1 MKTPPDDMM
10 VTVRRDLASWHAT
23 HPDATFAD
31 LETVV
36 EEQIRRLRGA
46 LLEERTEAVR
56 KEDYP
61 ACAGCGTTM
70 IPRSRSAR
78 TVVLPGEEA
87 IPVERVY
94 VVCPA
99 CGTGLFSPG

>member
-46 LLEERTEAVR
+46 LLEERTEAVPIR
-56 KEDYP
+56 
-61 ACAGCGTTM
+61 
-70 IPRSRSAR
+70 RS
-78 TVVLPGEEA
+78 
-87 IPVERVY
+87 Y
-94 VVCPA
+94 V
-99 CGTGLFSPG
+99 GLRCRLKHLDAESRHANGSE